1 MGNRTERLLAIK
13 EIVSNN
19 KISSQEELL
28 GILVRRGLSYTQATL
43 SRDLKFL
50 KVNKIS
56 DPEKGYIYELPDQ
69 HQVHNNEIA
78 ESYAAQGF
86 VSIQFAHNLGVIK
99 TLPGYA
105 PSIAS
110 LIDRSSPFEIIGT
123 IAGDDTILI
132 IPHDNVSDKDV
143 INALVLIIPELKN
156 KLSGK

>member
-13 EIVSNN
+13 EIISNN

-28 GILVRRGLSYTQATL
+28 SILERRELNYTQATL

-56 DPEKGYIYELPDQ
+56 DPEKGYIYEMPDQ
-69 HQVHNNEIA
+69 HLGIGNEVA

-86 VSIQFAHNLGVIK
+86 VSILFANHLGVIK

-132 IPHDNVSDKDV
+132 IPHDNVSEKDV
-143 INALVLIIPELKN
+143 INALVLIVPELKN
-156 KLSGK
+156 KLVK

>member
-1 MGNRTERLLAIK
+1 MGNRTERLLTIRNL
-13 EIVSNN
+13 ITSQ

-28 GILVRRGLSYTQATL
+28 ILLEEQGLNYTQATL

-50 KVNKIS
+50 KVNKIA
-56 DPEKGYIYELPDQ
+56 DPAKGYIYELPDQ
-69 HQVHNNEIA
+69 HIIQNDAA

-86 VSIQFAHNLGVIK
+86 ISIQFANHLGVIK

-110 LIDRSSPFEIIGT
+110 LIDRHNPFEIIGT

-132 IPHDNVSDKDV
+132 IPHDNVSEKDV
-143 INALVLIIPELKN
+143 INTLVLIIPELKD
-156 KLSGK
+156 KLSA

>member
-13 EIVSNN
+13 EIIANN

-28 GILVRRGLSYTQATL
+28 SLLEGRGLNYTQATL

-56 DPEKGYIYELPDQ
+56 DTEKGYIYELPDQ
-69 HQVHNNEIA
+69 HISQGNEVA

-86 VSIQFAHNLGVIK
+86 ISIQFANYLGIIK

-105 PSIAS
+105 PSIAA
-110 LIDRSSPFEIIGT
+110 LIDKADPFEILGT

-132 IPHDNVSDKDV
+132 IPQDKVSEKDI
-143 INALVLIIPELKN
+143 INALVLIIPELKS
-156 KLSGK
+156 KLDK

>member
-13 EIVSNN
+13 EIITNN
-19 KISSQEELL
+19 KVSSQEELL
-28 GILVRRGLSYTQATL
+28 SILDKRGLNYTQATL

-56 DPEKGYIYELPDQ
+56 DAEKGYIYELPDQ
-69 HQVHNNEIA
+69 HALPNNEIA
-78 ESYAAQGF
+78 ETYAAQGF
-86 VSIQFAHNLGVIK
+86 VSILFANHLGIVK

-105 PSIAS
+105 SSIAS

-132 IPHDNVSDKDV
+132 IPHDNVSEQDV
-143 INALVLIIPELKN
+143 INALVLIIPELKD
-156 KLSGK
+156 KLE

>member
-1 MGNRTERLLAIK
+1 MGNRTERLLAIRNIISSQK
-13 EIVSNN
+13 VSN
-19 KISSQEELL
+19 QEELL
-28 GILVRRGLSYTQATL
+28 EMLEKKGLNYTQATL

-56 DPEKGYIYELPDQ
+56 DREKGYIYELPDQ
-69 HQVHNNEIA
+69 HHIQGHELA

-86 VSIQFAHNLGVIK
+86 VSIQFANKLGIIK

-110 LIDRSSPFEIIGT
+110 LIDKANPFEIVGT
-123 IAGDDTILI
+123 LAGDDTILI

-143 INALVLIIPELKN
+143 INTLILIIPELKD
-156 KLSGK
+156 KIK